1 MAEEDSIQL
10 PTSYFKSSREARHR
24 ASRPCSLD
32 LSHQSP
38 EHIAYFPTHSQK
50 HSQNL
55 PSSSAMALCRPSS
68 SVSNKLSFQP
78 FSMATLLRS
87 QAGKPFED
95 VRVHYTIGK
104 ELGRGQFGV
113 TYLCTEISTGKKYAC
128 KLMNDKEDIKR
139 EIQIMQDLSGQ
150 PNIVEFKGCYEDKQS
165 VHVCM
170 ELNSCQARRTAT
182 P

>member
-1 MAEEDSIQL
+1 MAEEDSPQAL
-10 PTSYFKSSREARHR
+10 SATSYPFNPFQWRLYREV
-24 ASRPCSLD
+24 RPADNTIL
-32 LSHQSP
+32 
-38 EHIAYFPTHSQK
+38 
-50 HSQNL
+50 
-55 PSSSAMALCRPSS
+55 
-68 SVSNKLSFQP
+68 
-78 FSMATLLRS
+78 
-87 QAGKPFED
+87 GKPFED

-128 KLMNDKEDIKR
+128 KSMNYKEDIKR